1 MHTEKIHIQEV
12 FNKLKKTVIILAA
25 IMLVTLS
32 FVGCAPAP
40 AAVYQPSTG
49 MAAGVASSSTGIIVS
64 QQSLGLWVD
73 GLGKTTGAPDVVL
86 LTIGVES
93 QQKTVAAAQ
102 KLASEAMNAV
112 IQVLKSNGIADKD
125 IQTSQF
131 NIQQVTRWDDKQSTY
146 IVDGYKVSNMVT
158 AKIRDI
164 AKAGPI
170 IDAAAAA
177 GGDLTRV
184 NGIGFTV
191 DDPTPYYKIAREKAV
206 QYAMEKAKQISQVS
220 GVRLGKVLY
229 ISEGANYAPVLRENY
244 AMKFSAMDA
253 AAPAPTPISAGE
265 LEFQVTVQMV
275 YEIGQ

>member
-1 MHTEKIHIQEV
+1 
-12 FNKLKKTVIILAA
+12 LRKTVIILAA
-25 IMLVTLS
+25 VMLVTLS
-32 FVGCAPAP
+32 LVGCAPAP
-40 AAVYQPSTG
+40 AIVYQG
-49 MAAGVASSSTGIIVS
+49 AAPAASIVSSSTGIIVS
-64 QQSLGLWVD
+64 QQSLGLWVS
-73 GLGKTTGAPDVVL
+73 GLGKTTGIPDVVL
-86 LTIGVES
+86 LTLGVES
-93 QQKTVAAAQ
+93 QAKAVAEAQ
-102 KLASEAMNAV
+102 KEAADAMNAV
-112 IQVLKSNGIADKD
+112 IQVLKSNGIPDKD

-164 AKAGPI
+164 ARAGPI
-170 IDAAAAA
+170 IDAAAVA

-220 GVRLGKVLY
+220 GVKLGKVLY
-229 ISEGANYAPVLRENY
+229 ISEGTNYAPVVRENY

-253 AAPAPTPISAGE
+253 APPAPTPISAGE
-265 LEFQVTVQMV
+265 LEFQVTVEMV
-275 YEIGQ
+275 YEINQ

>member
-1 MHTEKIHIQEV
+1 
-12 FNKLKKTVIILAA
+12 LKKTVIILAG
-25 IMLVTLS
+25 ILVVSLS
-32 FVGCAPAP
+32 LVGCAPAP
-40 AAVYQPSTG
+40 ATVYQP
-49 MAAGVASSSTGIIVS
+49 ASPAQSVVSGSTGIIVS

-73 GLGKTTGAPDVVL
+73 GLGKTTGTPDVVL
-86 LTIGVES
+86 LTLGVES
-93 QQKTVAAAQ
+93 QQKTVAVAQ

-131 NIQQVTRWDDKQSTY
+131 NIQQVTRWDEKQSTY

-164 AKAGPI
+164 ARAGPI
-170 IDAAAAA
+170 IDAAATA

-206 QYAMEKAKQISQVS
+206 QYAMEKAKQIAQVS
-220 GVRLGKVLY
+220 GVRLGKVIY
-229 ISEGANYAPVLRENY
+229 VSEGANYAPVVRENY

-253 AAPAPTPISAGE
+253 AAPVPTPISPGE
-265 LEFQVTVQMV
+265 LEFQLTVQMV
-275 YEIGQ
+275 YEIN